1 MWQRNHFKEGAFII
15 NAKKLKKTSELEKK
29 IQTLQSE
36 IIKES
41 KFDLLY
47 SLRKKRQLLIIDD
60 AEQLIRRDKTRF
72 NWLMLRLIQKTKN
85 LKIVVITQTEIKKDD
100 FQSVKENLKY
110 LEIYPLNEIE
120 CVHVI

>member
-36 IIKES
+36 ISKES